1 MAADH
6 LPQTYS
12 EFLRAMR
19 SATTPHG
26 KTVPKLEKACDL
38 MWHDG
43 IMTVSQL
50 ADFSGVTRPTAH
62 KWATCARNLGMI
74 KGQSR
79 PRSIAEREANP
90 HDLLKNTILDG
101 SAEEIR
107 DRLRASISKRLEN
120 ADNKEYP
127 ALVKLANDLI
137 PGLKV
142 PETRLDVQ
150 LILGRGSDDAIE
162 ERLADSLKWLSLN
175 DRAFL
180 PKILERAGLRPTDLL
195 PSAQEITDAEV
206 EDAPSPTSRPG
217 HDHPTRSRGQ

>member
-1 MAADH
+1 MG
-6 LPQTYS
+6 
-12 EFLRAMR
+12 FLRSR
-19 SATTPHG
+19 S
-26 KTVPKLEKACDL
+26 D
-38 MWHDG
+38 
-43 IMTVSQL
+43 
-50 ADFSGVTRPTAH
+50 SGN
-62 KWATCARNLGMI
+62 RNLGLI
-74 KGQSR
+74 KRQSR

>member
-1 MAADH
+1 MAAEH
-6 LPQTYS
+6 QPQTFS

-19 SATTPHG
+19 TACSPHG
-26 KTVPKLEKACDL
+26 VTVPKLERACDI

-43 IMTVSQL
+43 ILGGGDISRL
-50 ADFSGVTRPTAH
+50 CDISRPTGY
-62 KWATCARNLGMI
+62 KWVMAARNLGLT
-74 KGQSR
+74 KGQAR
-79 PRSIAEREANP
+79 PRSAAERKVNP
-90 HDLLKNTILDG
+90 ADLIKNTILDG

-107 DRLRASISKRLEN
+107 DRLRASISQRLES

-206 EDAPSPTSRPG
+206 EDAPAPTSQPRR
-217 HDHPTRSRGQ
+217 DHPSGSRGQ